1 MEERM
6 QVLNL
11 LEEGKINVDEAVLLF
26 KALDEQGCP
35 DEDEC
40 PETAQRAEEGKEGEK
55 GEEPEEPEDGK

>member
-11 LEEGKINVDEAVLLF
+11 LEEGKINVDEAIMLF
-26 KALDEQGCP
+26 KALDEQCCP

-40 PETAQRAEEGKEGEK
+40 PEVAEAP
-55 GEEPEEPEDGK
+55 EEPEEPKEPEDGN